1 MDDVESSSERLIAET
16 RREFPGFRLVPK
28 RASRLA
34 RAIDLAL
41 RVITFGAQR
50 RFLTHYHTVLFDV
63 LYLPDSWDA
72 TPDTDR
78 VITLRHERV
87 HMRQRRRYG
96 DLLFAFL
103 YLVPF
108 FPVGLAY
115 GRAHLEWEAYAE
127 TLRATAELAGI
138 EAARSPEL
146 RERIVRQFTGAAYVW
161 MWPFPRMV
169 LRWHARALDA
179 IARELESSAT
189 PPSAG
194 ER

>member
-1 MDDVESSSERLIAET
+1 VSAASEDLIAEM
-16 RREFPGFRLVPK
+16 RREFPRFRLIPK

-34 RAIDLAL
+34 RALDLAL
-41 RVITFGAQR
+41 RAITLGAES

-63 LYLPDSWDA
+63 LYLPDSWDT
-72 TPDTDR
+72 TPDADR
-78 VITLRHERV
+78 VIVLRHERV

-96 DLLFAFL
+96 DLLFALL

-115 GRAHLEWEAYAE
+115 GRARLEWEAYTE

-138 EAARSPEL
+138 EAARSPAL

-161 MWPFPRMV
+161 MWPFPAMV
-169 LRWHARALDA
+169 RRWHAGVLED
-179 IARELESSAT
+179 IARRT
-189 PPSAG
+189 
-194 ER
+194 